1 MNNEIRVTIDLVR
14 EAGRLVFTVTDG
26 NEIKYAWPTA
36 TETSLEVAKKI
47 QQNWK
52 LAIATK

>member
-1 MNNEIRVTIDLVR
+1 MKNEIRVTIDLVR
-14 EAGRLVFTVTDG
+14 EAGRLVYTVTDG
-26 NEIKYAWPTA
+26 NTIKYAWATA

-52 LAIATK
+52 